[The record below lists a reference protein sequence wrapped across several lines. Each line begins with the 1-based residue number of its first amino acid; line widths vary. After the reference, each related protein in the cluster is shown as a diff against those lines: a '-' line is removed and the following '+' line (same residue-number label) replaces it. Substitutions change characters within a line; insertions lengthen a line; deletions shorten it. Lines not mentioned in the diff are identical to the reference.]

1 MTDEIDIFR
10 AAKLMVFQHGDEAPI
25 HTAMR
30 ADELLER
37 GDMEGAAAWK
47 RILRAVD
54 ELLVRERPKGATV
67 H

>member
-10 AAKLMVFQHGDEAPI
+10 AAKLMVFQHGDDAPI

-30 ADELLER
+30 ADDLLER
-37 GDMEGAAAWK
+37 GDMEGAAAWR

-54 ELLVRERPKGATV
+54 ELLVRERPTDATV